1 MTAARTAL
9 VIGGG
14 IAGPV
19 LAMALRK
26 AGIEATVYEAYAT
39 TADGV
44 GGTLT
49 VAPNGLDALRIV
61 GADRDVRAV
70 GRPIDHT
77 VMADGRGRELVAFSG
92 LRGLEPSQ
100 AVWRADL
107 YRALHD
113 RTAAAGI
120 AIEHGRRLVAVDD
133 EADGITAR
141 FAGGATAT
149 ADVLVGAD
157 GLRSTTRSLIDA
169 DAPAPGHVPL
179 LNVGGLADAAPP
191 ARPDAAHFVFGR
203 RAFLGWWLDRDGGTA
218 WFANVPDPAPMTA
231 ARARAIAPSEWLA
244 GLAELFAGERPAAEL
259 IARTPPERFFALG
272 SVETLPPV
280 PRWSRGRMV
289 LAGDAVHAP
298 SPSSGQ
304 GASLAIES
312 AVELARCL
320 RDAPDL
326 ATAFAAY
333 ERLRRTRVER
343 VAKQAAKTNR
353 TKGFG
358 PVATRVM
365 GLTMPLALRTVLTP
379 ERMLGADQ
387 RHRIDWD
394 ASIGE

>member
-19 LAMALRK
+19 LAMALRR

-39 TADGV
+39 GADGV

-77 VMADGRGRELVAFSG
+77 VMADGRGRELIAFPG
-92 LRGLEPSQ
+92 LHGLEPSQ
-100 AVWRADL
+100 ALWRPDL

-113 RTAAAGI
+113 RAAAAGI
-120 AIEHGRRLVAVDD
+120 AIEHGRRLVAVD
-133 EADGITAR
+133 EAPDGITAR
-141 FAGGATAT
+141 FADGTTAT

-157 GLRSTTRSLIDA
+157 GIRSTVRALIDP
-169 DAPAPGHVPL
+169 DAPGPRHVPL
-179 LNVGGLADAAPP
+179 LNAGGWADVAPP
-191 ARPDAAHFVFGR
+191 TRPDAANFVFGR
-203 RAFLGWWLDRDGGTA
+203 RAFLGWWLDRDAGTA
-218 WFANVPDPAPMTA
+218 WFANVPDPEPLTA
-231 ARARAIAPSEWLA
+231 ALARAIAPADWLA
-244 GLAELFAGERPAAEL
+244 RLAELFAGERPAAEL
-259 IARTPPERFFALG
+259 VARTPPERFFALG
-272 SVETLPPV
+272 SVETMPPV

-289 LAGDAVHAP
+289 LVGDAVHAP

-312 AVELARCL
+312 AVELARSL
-320 RDAPDL
+320 RDAPDV
-326 ATAFAAY
+326 AGAFASY
-333 ERLRRTRVER
+333 ERLRRGRVER

-358 PVATRVM
+358 RVATRMM

-394 ASIGE
+394 APALA

>member
-1 MTAARTAL
+1 
-9 VIGGG
+9 
-14 IAGPV
+14 
-19 LAMALRK
+19 
-26 AGIEATVYEAYAT
+26 
-39 TADGV
+39 
-44 GGTLT
+44 
-49 VAPNGLDALRIV
+49 
-61 GADRDVRAV
+61 
-70 GRPIDHT
+70 
-77 VMADGRGRELVAFSG
+77 
-92 LRGLEPSQ
+92 
-100 AVWRADL
+100 
-107 YRALHD
+107 
-113 RTAAAGI
+113 
-120 AIEHGRRLVAVDD
+120 
-133 EADGITAR
+133 
-141 FAGGATAT
+141 
-149 ADVLVGAD
+149 
-157 GLRSTTRSLIDA
+157 
-169 DAPAPGHVPL
+169 
-179 LNVGGLADAAPP
+179 
-191 ARPDAAHFVFGR
+191 
-203 RAFLGWWLDRDGGTA
+203 
-218 WFANVPDPAPMTA
+218 MTA

-244 GLAELFAGERPAAEL
+244 RLTDLFAGERPAADL
-259 IARTPPERFFALG
+259 VARTAPEDFFALG

-326 ATAFAAY
+326 ATAFAVY

-394 ASIGE
+394 APVGA

>member
-19 LAMALRK
+19 LAMALRR
-26 AGIEATVYEAYAT
+26 AGIEATVHEAYAT
-39 TADGV
+39 GADGV

-77 VMADGRGRELVAFSG
+77 VMADGRGRELVAFPG

-100 AVWRADL
+100 ALWRPAL

-113 RTAAAGI
+113 RAAADGV
-120 AIEHGRRLVAVDD
+120 AIEHGRRLVAVDE
-133 EADGITAR
+133 EADGVTAR
-141 FAGGATAT
+141 FADGTSATAEI
-149 ADVLVGAD
+149 LVGAD
-157 GLRSTTRSLIDA
+157 GIRSTVRTLID
-169 DAPAPGHVPL
+169 PGAPGPRHVPL
-179 LNVGGLADAAPP
+179 LNVGGRADAVPP

-203 RAFLGWWLDRDGGTA
+203 RAFLGWWHDRDGGTA
-218 WFANVPDPAPMTA
+218 WFANVPDPDPMTA
-231 ARARAIAPSEWLA
+231 AHARAIAPPEWLA
-244 GLAELFAGERPAAEL
+244 RLADLFAGERPAAEL
-259 IARTPPERFFALG
+259 IARTAPEDFFALG
-272 SVETLPPV
+272 SVETMPPV

-326 ATAFAAY
+326 AAAFAAY
-333 ERLRRTRVER
+333 ERLRRTRGER
-343 VAKQAAKTNR
+343 VAQQAAKTNR

-394 ASIGE
+394 APVGA